1 MTRHE
6 IVRAEKQHKLDS
18 DTKEHGDLEVSGVM
32 DMIPKRNIGER
43 IDIPI

>member
-6 IVRAEKQHKLDS
+6 IVRAEKQHKFDS
-18 DTKEHGDLEVSGVM
+18 NTKEHGDSEFSGVV